1 MSKEERKMTQEEK
14 AAKQEQK
21 QGKGRERLETQRW
34 SQKVNDKGIYRYG
47 KDTDIKDQRLR
58 NSQQIL

>member
-1 MSKEERKMTQEEK
+1 MTQEEK